1 MLLVSCLF
9 TSFKAEYHLIAIID
23 YGMGNLRSVQKAM
36 ERAGAQAKITQK
48 PEDILKASKII
59 LPGVGAMRPAVEKLE
74 SLGLIPAVR
83 QAIREG
89 KPFLGI
95 CLGLQLLFEK
105 SDEGGDV
112 NGLGVLKGKVER
124 FSSAKQK
131 VPHMGWNQLKIR
143 NQANSLFKGVAPLS
157 YVYFCHSYFVK
168 PQDAKLA
175 AATTDYGAEFVSA
188 IAVGN
193 IYGVQFHPEKSQAV
207 GLKILGNF
215 NKLSDSA

>member
-1 MLLVSCLF
+1 M
-9 TSFKAEYHLIAIID
+9 IAIID

-48 PEDILKASKII
+48 AEDIWEAAKII
-59 LPGVGAMRPAVEKLE
+59 LPGVGAMRPAMEKLDA
-74 SLGLIPAVR
+74 LGLIPAMK
-83 QAIREG
+83 QAIKAG

-112 NGLGVLKGKVER
+112 SGLGILKGKVER

-131 VPHMGWNQLKIR
+131 VPHMGWNQLKFKKSE
-143 NQANSLFKGVAPLS
+143 NSLFKGIAPLS
-157 YVYFCHSYFVK
+157 YAYFCHSYFVK
-168 PQDAKLA
+168 PKDTKSI
-175 AATTDYGAEFVSA
+175 AATTDYGVEFVSA
-188 IAVGN
+188 IAVDN

-207 GLKILGNF
+207 GLQILGNF
-215 NKLSDSA
+215 NNLSNFA

>member
-1 MLLVSCLF
+1 M
-9 TSFKAEYHLIAIID
+9 IAIID
-23 YGMGNLRSVQKAM
+23 YGMGNLRSVQKAV
-36 ERAGAQAKITQK
+36 ERAGARTKITQK
-48 PEDILKASKII
+48 AEDIEEAAKVI
-59 LPGVGAMRPAVEKLE
+59 LPGVGAMRPAMEKLE
-74 SLGLIPAVR
+74 ALGLIPAVK
-83 QAIREG
+83 QAITAG

-112 NGLGVLKGKVER
+112 NGLGILKGRVER

-131 VPHMGWNQLKIR
+131 VPHMGWNQLKLR
-143 NQANSLFKGVAPLS
+143 KPVNRLFKDIAPLS
-157 YVYFCHSYFVK
+157 YAYFCHSYFVNPK
-168 PQDAKLA
+168 DAKSA

-188 IAVGN
+188 VAVDN

-215 NKLSDSA
+215 NSL